1 MRNAN
6 STHAAHRRALSV
18 RMAFTSTG
26 HRGRTS
32 ARLAGAPS
40 GSALAAPPP
49 FVVRSRQTA
58 DGRRQRADFCR
69 WPYIRSV
76 RCVPT
81 PAPHVCAHW
90 MHLSRRLLAL
100 PSVATCRPASRDFR
114 RSASSRI
121 GAVHD
126 ILSPR
131 PPAGGH
137 THTAPGDIHTRVAA
151 CLRRASWSAHSFQS
165 PSGVRHCD
173 GPSGSSGSCP
183 SID

>member
-1 MRNAN
+1 
-6 STHAAHRRALSV
+6 
-18 RMAFTSTG
+18 MAFTSIG
-26 HRGRTS
+26 HFGRTS

-40 GSALAAPPP
+40 GSTLAAPPP
-49 FVVRSRQTA
+49 FVVRSRQAA

-90 MHLSRRLLAL
+90 MRLPRRLLAL
-100 PSVATCRPASRDFR
+100 PSVATCRPTSRDLR

-137 THTAPGDIHTRVAA
+137 THTAPGDIHTRVALA
-151 CLRRASWSAHSFQS
+151 SDGHRGLRIAFNPQ
-165 PSGVRHCD
+165 SGVRHCD
-173 GPSGSSGSCP
+173 GPSGFSGSCP
-183 SID
+183 SVD